1 MRARKLALAVLV
13 GIALF
18 YGAVIFAGGLLAA
31 IAIPRSYFDLFGQ
44 QHTAVALGTL
54 GLLVWA
60 LPVIMLVCAGYFGGS
75 RLLPGLTEVYLPGV
89 VLGMLA
95 SFGYS
100 FGTAEGGFGSL
111 LLVPWWGLPGLL
123 APWLGVAL
131 GAWLVAR
138 GRAQQGTGAPTAAV

>member
-1 MRARKLALAVLV
+1 MRTRKLALGVLV

-18 YGAVIFAGGLLAA
+18 YGGVIYAGGLLAA
-31 IAIPRSYFDLFGQ
+31 IGIPQSYFDLFGQ
-44 QHTAVALGTL
+44 RHTAVALGIFS
-54 GLLVWA
+54 LLVWA
-60 LPVIMLVCAGYFGGS
+60 LPVVMLVGAGYFIGS
-75 RLLPGLTEVYLPGV
+75 RLLPGLTEVYFPGV

-100 FGTAEGGFGSL
+100 FGSAEGGFGSL
-111 LLVPWWGLPGLL
+111 CLVPWWGLPGLL

-138 GRAQQGTGAPTAAV
+138 GRARQDTGAPTTTA